1 MQKRA
6 SLALAASRSFV
17 TAISLACLLVQ
28 PPHSTE
34 PSLTD
39 ASHLSSEV
47 VVRVATKIAV
57 KASRSPEG

>member
-6 SLALAASRSFV
+6 NLARAASRFVV
-17 TAISLACLLVQ
+17 TALSLACLLVQ

-47 VVRVATKIAV
+47 AVPVATKIAV
-57 KASRSPEG
+57 KASRFPEG